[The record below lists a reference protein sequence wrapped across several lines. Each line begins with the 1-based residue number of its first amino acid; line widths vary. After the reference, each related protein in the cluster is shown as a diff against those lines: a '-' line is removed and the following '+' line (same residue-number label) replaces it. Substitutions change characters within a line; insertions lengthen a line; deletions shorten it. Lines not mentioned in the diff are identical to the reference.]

1 MLIVNYLLNI
11 ESMLITSPTKT
22 FGLDI
27 SDLSLKAVQLKR
39 VKNINYIQAINSI
52 RVQPGLIIEGV
63 IQDQKKI
70 AQLIKKLI
78 EKSPNKFT
86 SSYAVVS
93 LPEPKTFIKVIQISK
108 SAAQKN
114 KIRDLIK
121 EELPRHVPIN
131 IEEIQIDWQEV
142 ENNNKY
148 RKFLVGA
155 VPTTIVNALV
165 ETCKI
170 ARINITALEVEAQA
184 IERCIISQK
193 QFKATEVSWV
203 GKIFKHQDKN
213 KTNLEENKCPKIVLD
228 LGATRTSIILIDK
241 GIIQFANSIDNIS
254 GEKLTKR
261 IAKEK
266 NLKYEEAEKAKL
278 ICGTDPKKCKGETL
292 NIITESINDLA
303 KEIINAN
310 TFYQDHFGKDTNNI
324 EIVLCGGGANLSG
337 IDKILKEK
345 LKRKVTIAD
354 PTININGA
362 GIKQLGNIHSYTTA
376 IGLALRNYL

>member
-1 MLIVNYLLNI
+1 
-11 ESMLITSPTKT
+11 MLITSPTKT